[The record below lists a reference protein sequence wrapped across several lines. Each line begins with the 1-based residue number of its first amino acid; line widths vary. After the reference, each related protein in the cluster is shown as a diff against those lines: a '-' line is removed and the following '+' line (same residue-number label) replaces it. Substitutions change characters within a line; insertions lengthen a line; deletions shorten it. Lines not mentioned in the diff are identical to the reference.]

1 MKVLKKGVLTA
12 TLSVAFLTLTITSP
26 AALTPATQ
34 AAQAVKVTSIAVKGP
49 SNPLRPSETFQ
60 LKPTAVTSPKGGKI
74 KITYSSSNSK
84 VATVNASG
92 LVTAVASGKA
102 TINVNSGGKKTS
114 VVINV
119 VTSDHKH

>member
-1 MKVLKKGVLTA
+1 MKLLKRAVLTS
-12 TLSVAFLTLTITSP
+12 TLTVAFLTLTITSP
-26 AALTPATQ
+26 VSLTKATQ
-34 AAQAVKVTSIAVKGP
+34 AAQAVKVTSIVVKGP
-49 SNPLRPSETFQ
+49 ANPLRPSENFQ

-92 LVTAVASGKA
+92 LVTAVTPGKA

-119 VTSDHKH
+119 VTADHKH